1 MIKITV
7 WALPHTKWRHCME
20 IITRNEKILY
30 IGIDVHKDTYSLCCF
45 DFFRNEISDEMTIK
59 TTTKA
64 VIKYLEAIKKK
75 HREEIL
81 FACGYEAGP
90 RGYGLCRGLQKAGY
104 GCIVMAPTTMSNP
117 DGKKRVKTDRI
128 DARAIARILAYK
140 SYSQVHLPSE
150 EMEALKEYTRARD
163 AKKRM
168 FKKAKQ
174 ELYFFRIGFFE
185 FHYFKEVFFLFFIF
199 LVFMIK
205 KITKKNNLIKT
216 IQISLCYGQRN

>member
-7 WALPHTKWRHCME
+7 WALPHTKWRHYME

>member
-1 MIKITV
+1 
-7 WALPHTKWRHCME
+7 ME

-140 SYSQVHLPSE
+140 SYSQIHLPSE